1 MVAMNTMYN
10 VKEIAQLSDEEFDK
24 KYNEIIDR
32 ANKIEEEISDS
43 YDMDEDDVLSHGDSH
58 RLAGLSKELDEL
70 DSILDEL
77 NVIAEER
84 DKAVEV
90 SS

>member
-1 MVAMNTMYN
+1 MILMNTIYN
-10 VKEIAQLSDEEFDK
+10 VKEIAQLSNEEFDK

-43 YDMDEDDVLSHGDSH
+43 YDMDEDDVLSHGDSN
-58 RLAGLSKELDEL
+58 RLAGLSRELDEL

-77 NVIAEER
+77 NVIADER
-84 DKAVEV
+84 EKVVEA
-90 SS
+90 

>member
-1 MVAMNTMYN
+1 MNTIYN
-10 VKEIAQLSDEEFDK
+10 VKEIAQLSNEEFDK

-43 YDMDEDDVLSHGDSH
+43 YDMDEDDVLSHGDSN
-58 RLAGLSKELDEL
+58 RLAGLSRELDEL

-77 NVIAEER
+77 NVIADER
-84 DKAVEV
+84 EKVVEA
-90 SS
+90 